1 MNIWHDIAPER
12 IRPES
17 FTAVVEIS
25 KGGKNK
31 YELDKETGEVKV
43 VDYAACV
50 DCGTPINPNLTRVQ
64 TEGGIL
70 QGIGMA
76 LTENITYDAKGW
88 PMENSFMQYKIPA
101 RVDIGHIRVE
111 FESSYEPNGPFGAKS
126 IGEVVINTPLPAI
139 ADAIYNAIGTR
150 FYELPETQFPFLA
163 EKGHVVSLV
172 GGGGKTTLL
181 YAFARH
187 CAAKG
192 WRVLVSTTTH
202 IRQPGENYAADEA
215 ALASLWAA
223 GRYAVAGVP
232 AEQGKLTAL
241 PPEQLTRWMERAD
254 MVLLEADG
262 AKRMPCKVPAA
273 HEPVL
278 LPESDIVLAVAGLSA
293 LGRPLREV
301 CFRLEQACALLGAA
315 PETLL
320 TPELLARLLASE
332 QGGRKLVGNR
342 RFSVVLNQADAPA
355 RIAAGE
361 QTLALLRKKYEVQGV
376 LTYFDERERA

>member
-1 MNIWHDIAPER
+1 M
-12 IRPES
+12 
-17 FTAVVEIS
+17 
-25 KGGKNK
+25 
-31 YELDKETGEVKV
+31 L
-43 VDYAACV
+43 
-50 DCGTPINPNLTRVQ
+50 L
-64 TEGGIL
+64 
-70 QGIGMA
+70 
-76 LTENITYDAKGW
+76 
-88 PMENSFMQYKIPA
+88 
-101 RVDIGHIRVE
+101 
-111 FESSYEPNGPFGAKS
+111 
-126 IGEVVINTPLPAI
+126 
-139 ADAIYNAIGTR
+139 
-150 FYELPETQFPFLA
+150 ETQFPFLA

-181 YAFARH
+181 YAFA
-187 CAAKG
+187 A
-192 WRVLVSTTTH
+192 
-202 IRQPGENYAADEA
+202 
-215 ALASLWAA
+215 LWAA
-223 GRYAVAGVP
+223 GQYAVAGVP

-241 PPEQLTRWMERAD
+241 PSEQLTRWMAQAD

-262 AKRMPCKVPAA
+262 AKRLPCKAPAA

-332 QGGRKLVGNR
+332 QGGRKQVGNR
-342 RFSVVLNQADAPA
+342 CFSVVLNQADDPA

-361 QTLALLRKKYEVQGV
+361 QTLALLREKYEMQGV

>member
-1 MNIWHDIAPER
+1 ML
-12 IRPES
+12 S
-17 FTAVVEIS
+17 
-25 KGGKNK
+25 
-31 YELDKETGEVKV
+31 
-43 VDYAACV
+43 
-50 DCGTPINPNLTRVQ
+50 
-64 TEGGIL
+64 
-70 QGIGMA
+70 
-76 LTENITYDAKGW
+76 
-88 PMENSFMQYKIPA
+88 
-101 RVDIGHIRVE
+101 
-111 FESSYEPNGPFGAKS
+111 
-126 IGEVVINTPLPAI
+126 
-139 ADAIYNAIGTR
+139 
-150 FYELPETQFPFLA
+150 ETQFPFLA

-223 GRYAVAGVP
+223 GQYAVAGVP

-241 PPEQLTRWMERAD
+241 LPEQLTCWMAQAD

-301 CFRLEQACALLGAA
+301 CFRLEQACALLGTA

-320 TPELLARLLASE
+320 TPGLLASE

-342 RFSVVLNQADAPA
+342 RFSMVLNQADDPA
-355 RIAAGE
+355 RIVAGE
-361 QTLALLRKKYEVQGV
+361 QTLALLREKYEVQGV

>member
-1 MNIWHDIAPER
+1 M
-12 IRPES
+12 
-17 FTAVVEIS
+17 
-25 KGGKNK
+25 
-31 YELDKETGEVKV
+31 
-43 VDYAACV
+43 
-50 DCGTPINPNLTRVQ
+50 
-64 TEGGIL
+64 
-70 QGIGMA
+70 
-76 LTENITYDAKGW
+76 
-88 PMENSFMQYKIPA
+88 
-101 RVDIGHIRVE
+101 
-111 FESSYEPNGPFGAKS
+111 
-126 IGEVVINTPLPAI
+126 
-139 ADAIYNAIGTR
+139 
-150 FYELPETQFPFLA
+150 LPETQFPFLA

-215 ALASLWAA
+215 ALAALWAA
-223 GRYAVAGVP
+223 GQYAVAGVP

-241 PPEQLTRWMERAD
+241 PPEQLTRWMAQAD

-315 PETLL
+315 PETTLFVGDSNVDIA
-320 TPELLARLLASE
+320 TAKAAGLASC
-332 QGGRKLVGNR
+332 
-342 RFSVVLNQADAPA
+342 
-355 RIAAGE
+355 
-361 QTLALLRKKYEVQGV
+361 GV
-376 LTYFDERERA
+376 LWGFRTLGELQQAGADHIAETPAALQALILGQ